1 MNMFKKVKADSVES
15 YLVSTPKEQKED
27 FLFLHNF
34 IKKTVPKLKLYF
46 ASNMLGYDSF
56 PWRNSKKE
64 LISWPTISLASQK
77 NYITVFVCSV
87 EDGKYLLENYKK
99 ELGKVNVGKTSISIK
114 KIDDL
119 NLPGFKK
126 VLLYA
131 QKHPGL
137 RGLRTK

>member
-1 MNMFKKVKADSVES
+1 VES